1 MTDSADKDSP
11 KTNPA
16 KNPAREYAI
25 IKFPGKTRKHDPTR
39 ISVRVC
45 GERMLMKRMEFIP
58 IHVKFVKALRN
69 ATEPVVEEEDSSGDA
84 IDAVRRRKVVD
95 HAPRFPFELVG
106 WISKKDYDKFRRIAL
121 KRSITQKEVD
131 KVIYG

>member
-1 MTDSADKDSP
+1 MTDNADKEDP

-16 KNPAREYAI
+16 KNPPREFAI

-39 ISVRVC
+39 IPVRVG

-58 IHVKFVKALRN
+58 IHVKFIKALRN

-106 WISKKDYDKFRRIAL
+106 WIVEKDYKKLRKIAL
-121 KRSITQKEVD
+121 KQSITQAEVD

>member
-1 MTDSADKDSP
+1 MTDSTDKDNP

-16 KNPAREYAI
+16 KNPAREFAI
-25 IKFPGKTRKHDPTR
+25 IKFPGKTRKHDPDK
-39 ISVRVC
+39 ISVRVQ
-45 GERMLMKRMEFIP
+45 GERILMKRNEFIP
-58 IHVKFVKALRN
+58 VQVKFIHALRN
-69 ATEPVVEEEDSSGDA
+69 ATEPVVEDEDSSGDA

-106 WISKKDYDKFRRIAL
+106 WILKKDYDKFRRIAL